1 MKNHKQLANIGADFI
16 IASRFARNEEIYQ
29 IANEIV
35 KLEHDEIKYILGMF
49 AGFFNEVSQS
59 QEFYQLSEDEMRS
72 IAESHIIKEHEKE
85 N

>member
-16 IASRFARNEEIYQ
+16 IASRFARNEEIYE

-35 KLEHDEIKYILGMF
+35 KLQDDEIKYILGMF

-59 QEFYQLSEDEMRS
+59 QQFYQLSENELRS
-72 IAESHIIKEHEKE
+72 IAESHIIKENE
-85 N
+85 NES